1 MCCDLWGRK
10 ESDTTEQLNRLNQED
25 GRVTNSTKQ
34 LLKIISSGGNANQN
48 HSDITIY
55 SFDLLIVAKFL
66 IVPNGNS
73 TNIMHW

>member
-1 MCCDLWGRK
+1 MCCDLWGCK

-48 HSDITIY
+48 HSDTTIY